1 MHFLDT
7 LCMFLG
13 HVVHNCNITSI
24 WMSRWV
30 APINRGK
37 NLKIRKPQ
45 IIRKQICKTTLM
57 PYIERQN
64 PSEKDLTL
72 QKVKNNSCLKATY
85 CKKKFQHL
93 ILIKIINELHNESF
107 ANFYFFYFQRQDFK
121 CIEWRNIM
129 PRKGRIRT
137 WLISWWIISFIVDIR
152 YDKHRYQNIKLC
164 SVDNGR

>member
-24 WMSRWV
+24 LMTRWV

-37 NLKIRKPQ
+37 NLKIKKNLKSSGNRSVRQPWCHILRDKIRLRKTWPCKRWK
-45 IIRKQICKTTLM
+45 IILAW
-57 PYIERQN
+57 RQHI
-64 PSEKDLTL
+64 
-72 QKVKNNSCLKATY
+72 V
-85 CKKKFQHL
+85 KKKFQHL

-107 ANFYFFYFQRQDFK
+107 ANFYFFFYFQRQDLK
-121 CIEWRNIM
+121 CIEWWKIKTADRMWRNVM

-137 WLISWWIISFIVDIR
+137 
-152 YDKHRYQNIKLC
+152 
-164 SVDNGR
+164 

>member
-24 WMSRWV
+24 WMTRWV

-57 PYIERQN
+57 PYLERQN

-85 CKKKFQHL
+85 CKKKCQHL

-107 ANFYFFYFQRQDFK
+107 ANFYFFFYFQRQDLK
-121 CIEWRNIM
+121 CIEWWKIKTADRMWRNVM

-137 WLISWWIISFIVDIR
+137 
-152 YDKHRYQNIKLC
+152 
-164 SVDNGR
+164 